1 MKKNYKLLATLVLSG
16 LAGAAFGVLPAE
28 AAVTVRSADGTEKSL
43 TETEFTSLYGNTHT
57 HSTSGNTVSISGEG
71 TVTLKGET
79 VSPGGLSYA
88 ATANTLAGAYT
99 LESKDA
105 SNNKLSVTDG
115 ASVSFSNALDN
126 WIAGGIS
133 MKGAASGNQV
143 TLSGVSLNL
152 PDDTSSLEI
161 AGGVSVSGASASA
174 GASGNT
180 VTLSNSTAQS
190 SYIYGG
196 YMEYHGDTSAKADAV
211 AGVNHNT
218 VTLTN
223 TSVSGTRVYGGY
235 VSNSSSAPALNASS
249 NTVEISNTAEKEY
262 GVFTVTGGYTKYG
275 DANDNTV
282 KITGTKVTDDDE
294 IYLTSVS
301 SDITG
306 GETGSGNADGNTVTL
321 DTITSSGIVYGGRV
335 GNGNNVVATVN
346 MSVLPVSAEE
356 STETDT
362 STEADPISTSASS
375 NSVTITGSQV
385 EGVYGGYM
393 QYYGDTSAE
402 ADAVAGVNH
411 NTVTLTNTSA
421 SGTSVYGGYV
431 LSSGSAPALNA
442 SSNTVEISNTAEK
455 EYGVSTVTGGYT
467 GYGDANDNTV
477 KITGTKVTDDDEIYL
492 TSVSSDITGGETES
506 GNADGNTVTLDTIT
520 SSGIVYGGRAGNCNN
535 VPEAVLMSVLAVSE
549 EESTETDTSTEA
561 DPISTSA
568 SSNSVTITGSQVK
581 GVYGGVGQIG
591 SAKGNIVTITDSS
604 VEMEAV
610 GGETGYMMNC
620 ITQPGQLK
628 DAENNQVIVNGSSTI
643 GTVVGG
649 EAAAANT
656 FDEEYGKVQTSGKS
670 SGNTVTINDGTV
682 KNSVLGGRSAM
693 SDAIGNTVNIAGG
706 IIGTES
712 SGTGEADD
720 NAIAI
725 AGGFAEKGQANNNT
739 VNITGGTLG
748 AMMSL
753 YGGYSEKGSSSN
765 TLNLH
770 TKGNTVK
777 NLNYFQNL
785 NFYVPEGTAAG
796 ETMVTVTGNADVS
809 KAVIQAGIE
818 KTTKLAPGQAI
829 NLIYDAGGIKTDGTS
844 YSMMSGKDIVSDAGF
859 VDRKAAV
866 KKQDDNTIVVY
877 VPKDEKG
884 TIHPDTKIIPEDREN
899 GINTIKNAGDLVS
912 NAAEGAWKEDHDVD
926 AKFVPYA
933 IVGGYDLHYNTGSYI
948 DSNGMA
954 ANVGLIRRIRRDG
967 AIDTVMPFL
976 EYGRSNYAS
985 FLDDGARGDGRQ
997 HYTGGGV
1004 LLRRDLDD
1012 GKYYEGAIR
1021 AGRLKGDFHGII
1033 DSTALRYDSSAPY
1046 VAAQAGAGKIYAKD
1060 RDTYDLYGKFF
1071 WTHLGS
1077 DTATIRNS
1085 RGEAKYEFDD
1095 INSYRTRLGMRWTRN
1110 FDKVRSLYA
1119 GIGWDYE
1126 FDSKARAFYDAYRTD
1141 TPTVKGSSEFLELG
1155 WKSKVTSDHP
1165 WGVDLKATGWTGK
1178 QEGGTLFATVS
1189 RSF

>member
-1 MKKNYKLLATLVLSG
+1 MSNSSLSIDG
-16 LAGAAFGVLPAE
+16 TQR
-28 AAVTVRSADGTEKSL
+28 AVYGGYTADGNAEGNEVSIDNKSYVSDAYGGHTGNGDASGNAVSVKNTSIPDASGGVAAGKGSASSNTVTLENSMINSVAGGSANEGDATGNTVTLINSDATMVYGGSANTGNASGNIVTMTGGTGNGILFVVGGIVNGSGDALDNQVTITNLTKDTQFMSGMPVIAGGVTMDGKTARNTLSL
-43 TETEFTSLYGNTHT
+43 TQNNGTVINMADDQASMYGGYSMMG
-57 HSTSGNTVSISGEG
+57 STSGNTVEISSSEIRAITGNTDDSTAG
-71 TVTLKGET
+71 LVF
-79 VSPGGLSYA
+79 GGLSGNGRA
-88 ATANTLAGAYT
+88 ADDNR
-99 LESKDA
+99 
-105 SNNKLSVTDG
+105 VT
-115 ASVSFSNALDN
+115 FS
-126 WIAGGIS
+126 G
-133 MKGAASGNQV
+133 
-143 TLSGVSLNL
+143 
-152 PDDTSSLEI
+152 
-161 AGGVSVSGASASA
+161 
-174 GASGNT
+174 
-180 VTLSNSTAQS
+180 
-190 SYIYGG
+190 
-196 YMEYHGDTSAKADAV
+196 
-211 AGVNHNT
+211 
-218 VTLTN
+218 
-223 TSVSGTRVYGGY
+223 
-235 VSNSSSAPALNASS
+235 
-249 NTVEISNTAEKEY
+249 
-262 GVFTVTGGYTKYG
+262 
-275 DANDNTV
+275 
-282 KITGTKVTDDDE
+282 GTK
-294 IYLTSVS
+294 
-301 SDITG
+301 
-306 GETGSGNADGNTVTL
+306 
-321 DTITSSGIVYGGRV
+321 
-335 GNGNNVVATVN
+335 
-346 MSVLPVSAEE
+346 
-356 STETDT
+356 
-362 STEADPISTSASS
+362 
-375 NSVTITGSQV
+375 
-385 EGVYGGYM
+385 
-393 QYYGDTSAE
+393 
-402 ADAVAGVNH
+402 
-411 NTVTLTNTSA
+411 
-421 SGTSVYGGYV
+421 
-431 LSSGSAPALNA
+431 
-442 SSNTVEISNTAEK
+442 
-455 EYGVSTVTGGYT
+455 
-467 GYGDANDNTV
+467 
-477 KITGTKVTDDDEIYL
+477 
-492 TSVSSDITGGETES
+492 
-506 GNADGNTVTLDTIT
+506 
-520 SSGIVYGGRAGNCNN
+520 
-535 VPEAVLMSVLAVSE
+535 
-549 EESTETDTSTEA
+549 
-561 DPISTSA
+561 
-568 SSNSVTITGSQVK
+568 VK

-610 GGETGYMMNC
+610 GGETGDMVGC
-620 ITQPGQLK
+620 IRQPGQPK

-656 FDEEYGKVQTSGKS
+656 FDEKNGEVQTSGKS

-682 KNSVLGGRSAM
+682 KNSVLGGHSAM

-720 NAIAI
+720 NAIA
-725 AGGFAEKGQANNNT
+725 GGFAEEGQANNNT

-753 YGGYSEKGSSSN
+753 YGGYSEKGSSGN

-777 NLNYFQNL
+777 NLGYFQNL

-844 YSMMSGKDIVSDAGF
+844 YSMMSGKDIVGDAGF

-884 TIHPDTKIIPEDREN
+884 TIHPDTKIIPQDREN

>member
-28 AAVTVRSADGTEKSL
+28 AAVTVGSADGTEKSL
-43 TETEFTSLYGNTHT
+43 TNTEFTSLYGNKYMD
-57 HSTSGNTVSISGEG
+57 STSGNTVSISGEG

-79 VSPGGLSYA
+79 VSPGGLSY
-88 ATANTLAGAYT
+88 TASTLAGAYA
-99 LESKDA
+99 LESGDA

-115 ASVSFSNALDN
+115 ASVSFSNATGN

-152 PDDTSSLEI
+152 PDATTSSLEI
-161 AGGVSVSGASASA
+161 AGGVSGASASA
-174 GASGNT
+174 SASGNT

-190 SYIYGG
+190 SDIYGG
-196 YMEYHGDTSAKADAV
+196 YMEYYGDTSAEADAV

-223 TSVSGTRVYGGY
+223 TSASGTSVYGGY
-235 VSNSSSAPALNASS
+235 VSSSSSAPALNASS

-262 GVFTVTGGYTKYG
+262 GVFTVTGGCTEYG

-301 SDITG
+301 GDITG
-306 GETGSGNADGNTVTL
+306 GETESGNADGNTVTL
-321 DTITSSGIVYGGRV
+321 DTITSSGIVYGGYGGYMKYYGDTSAEADAGVNHNTVTLTNSTVQSSYIYGGYGGYMEYYGDTSAEADAVAGVNHNTVTLTNTSASGTRV
-335 GNGNNVVATVN
+335 YGGYVAQHPIPNFLNHSSNTVEISN
-346 MSVLPVSAEE
+346 TAEKKYGVSTEE

-385 EGVYGGYM
+385 EGVYGG
-393 QYYGDTSAE
+393 
-402 ADAVAGVNH
+402 
-411 NTVTLTNTSA
+411 
-421 SGTSVYGGYV
+421 
-431 LSSGSAPALNA
+431 
-442 SSNTVEISNTAEK
+442 
-455 EYGVSTVTGGYT
+455 
-467 GYGDANDNTV
+467 
-477 KITGTKVTDDDEIYL
+477 
-492 TSVSSDITGGETES
+492 
-506 GNADGNTVTLDTIT
+506 
-520 SSGIVYGGRAGNCNN
+520 
-535 VPEAVLMSVLAVSE
+535 
-549 EESTETDTSTEA
+549 
-561 DPISTSA
+561 
-568 SSNSVTITGSQVK
+568 
-581 GVYGGVGQIG
+581 VGQIG

-610 GGETGYMMNC
+610 GGETGDMVGW

-656 FDEEYGKVQTSGKS
+656 FDEKDDEVQTSGKS

-682 KNSVLGGRSAM
+682 KNSVLGGHSAM

-720 NAIAI
+720 NAIAGGFAEEGQANNNTVNITI

-753 YGGYSEKGSSSN
+753 YGGYSEKGSSGN

-777 NLNYFQNL
+777 NLGYFQNL

-866 KKQDDNTIVVY
+866 KKQDDSTIVVY

-1004 LLRRDLDD
+1004 LLRRDIDD

>member
-43 TETEFTSLYGNTHT
+43 TETEFTSLYGNKYMD
-57 HSTSGNTVSISGEG
+57 STSGNTVSISGEG

-79 VSPGGLSYA
+79 VSLGGLSY
-88 ATANTLAGAYT
+88 TASTLAGAYA
-99 LESKDA
+99 LESGDA

-115 ASVSFSNALDN
+115 ASVSFSNATDN

-152 PDDTSSLEI
+152 PDAITSSLKI
-161 AGGVSVSGASASA
+161 AGGVSASAS
-174 GASGNT
+174 ASGNT

-190 SYIYGG
+190 LDIYGG
-196 YMEYHGDTSAKADAV
+196 YGYMEYYGDTSAEADAV

-223 TSVSGTRVYGGY
+223 TSASGTRVYGGY
-235 VSNSSSAPALNASS
+235 VAQHPIPTLLNDSS
-249 NTVEISNTAEKEY
+249 NTVEISNTAEKKY
-262 GVFTVTGGYTKYG
+262 GVST
-275 DANDNTV
+275 
-282 KITGTKVTDDDE
+282 
-294 IYLTSVS
+294 
-301 SDITG
+301 
-306 GETGSGNADGNTVTL
+306 
-321 DTITSSGIVYGGRV
+321 
-335 GNGNNVVATVN
+335 
-346 MSVLPVSAEE
+346 EE

-385 EGVYGGYM
+385 EGVYGG
-393 QYYGDTSAE
+393 
-402 ADAVAGVNH
+402 
-411 NTVTLTNTSA
+411 
-421 SGTSVYGGYV
+421 
-431 LSSGSAPALNA
+431 
-442 SSNTVEISNTAEK
+442 
-455 EYGVSTVTGGYT
+455 
-467 GYGDANDNTV
+467 
-477 KITGTKVTDDDEIYL
+477 
-492 TSVSSDITGGETES
+492 
-506 GNADGNTVTLDTIT
+506 
-520 SSGIVYGGRAGNCNN
+520 
-535 VPEAVLMSVLAVSE
+535 
-549 EESTETDTSTEA
+549 
-561 DPISTSA
+561 
-568 SSNSVTITGSQVK
+568 
-581 GVYGGVGQIG
+581 VGQIG

-604 VEMEAV
+604 VEMKAV
-610 GGETGYMMNC
+610 GGETGYMVGW

-656 FDEEYGKVQTSGKS
+656 FDNEVQTSGKS

-682 KNSVLGGRSAM
+682 KNSVLGGHSAM

-720 NAIAI
+720 NAIA
-725 AGGFAEKGQANNNT
+725 GGFAEEGQANNNT

-777 NLNYFQNL
+777 NLGYFQNL

-933 IVGGYDLHYNTGSYI
+933 IVVGYDLHYNTGSYI

>member
-28 AAVTVRSADGTEKSL
+28 AAVTVRSADGTETSL
-43 TETEFTSLYGNTHT
+43 TKTEFTSLYGNTYT
-57 HSTSGNTVSISGEG
+57 DSTSGNTVSISGEG

-79 VSPGGLSYA
+79 VSLGGSSY
-88 ATANTLAGAYT
+88 TASTLAGAYT
-99 LESKDA
+99 LESGDA

-115 ASVSFSNALDN
+115 ASVSFSNATVN

-133 MKGAASGNQV
+133 MKGAASANQV

-152 PDDTSSLEI
+152 PDATTSSLEI
-161 AGGVSVSGASASA
+161 AGGVSGASASA
-174 GASGNT
+174 SASGNT

-196 YMEYHGDTSAKADAV
+196 YGGYGYMEYYGDTSAEAEAD

-223 TSVSGTRVYGGY
+223 S
-235 VSNSSSAPALNASS
+235 
-249 NTVEISNTAEKEY
+249 TAQ
-262 GVFTVTGGYTKYG
+262 
-275 DANDNTV
+275 
-282 KITGTKVTDDDE
+282 
-294 IYLTSVS
+294 S
-301 SDITG
+301 SDI
-306 GETGSGNADGNTVTL
+306 
-321 DTITSSGIVYGGRV
+321 
-335 GNGNNVVATVN
+335 
-346 MSVLPVSAEE
+346 
-356 STETDT
+356 
-362 STEADPISTSASS
+362 
-375 NSVTITGSQV
+375 
-385 EGVYGGYM
+385 YGGYM
-393 QYYGDTSAE
+393 EYYGDTSAE

-467 GYGDANDNTV
+467 EYGDANDNTV

-506 GNADGNTVTLDTIT
+506 GNADGNTVTLDTIA
-520 SSGIVYGGRAGNCNN
+520 SSGIVYGGRAGNGNN
-535 VPEAVLMSVLAVSE
+535 VAEAVLMSVLAVST
-549 EESTETDTSTEA
+549 EESTGTDTSTEA

-610 GGETGYMMNC
+610 GGETGDMVGW

-656 FDEEYGKVQTSGKS
+656 FDEKNGEVQTSGKS

-682 KNSVLGGRSAM
+682 KNSVLGGHSAM

-720 NAIAI
+720 NAI

-753 YGGYSEKGSSSN
+753 YGGYSEKGSSGN

-777 NLNYFQNL
+777 NLGYFQNL

>member
-28 AAVTVRSADGTEKSL
+28 AAVTVGPVDGTEKPL
-43 TETEFTSLYGNTHT
+43 TNTEFTSLYGNTYT
-57 HSTSGNTVSISGEG
+57 GSTSGNTVSISGEG
-71 TVTLKGET
+71 TVTL
-79 VSPGGLSYA
+79 
-88 ATANTLAGAYT
+88 NTLAGAYT
-99 LESKDA
+99 LESGDA

-115 ASVSFSNALDN
+115 ASVSFSNATDN
-126 WIAGGIS
+126 WIAGGRS

-152 PDDTSSLEI
+152 PDATPSSLKI
-161 AGGVSVSGASASA
+161 AGG
-174 GASGNT
+174 
-180 VTLSNSTAQS
+180 
-190 SYIYGG
+190 
-196 YMEYHGDTSAKADAV
+196 
-211 AGVNHNT
+211 
-218 VTLTN
+218 
-223 TSVSGTRVYGGY
+223 
-235 VSNSSSAPALNASS
+235 
-249 NTVEISNTAEKEY
+249 
-262 GVFTVTGGYTKYG
+262 
-275 DANDNTV
+275 
-282 KITGTKVTDDDE
+282 
-294 IYLTSVS
+294 
-301 SDITG
+301 
-306 GETGSGNADGNTVTL
+306 ETESGNADGNTVTL

-393 QYYGDTSAE
+393 QYYGDTSAEADAVAGVNHNTVTLTNSTAQSSYIYGIYGGYMQYYRDTSAE

-506 GNADGNTVTLDTIT
+506 GNADGNTVTLDTIA
-520 SSGIVYGGRAGNCNN
+520 SSGIVYGGRAGNGNN
-535 VPEAVLMSVLAVSE
+535 VAEAVLMSVLAVST
-549 EESTETDTSTEA
+549 EESTGTDTSTEA

-610 GGETGYMMNC
+610 GGETGYMVGW

-656 FDEEYGKVQTSGKS
+656 FDEKNGEVQTSGKS

-682 KNSVLGGRSAM
+682 KNSVLGGHSAM

-720 NAIAI
+720 NAIA
-725 AGGFAEKGQANNNT
+725 GGFAEEGQANNNT

-753 YGGYSEKGSSSN
+753 YGGYSEKGSSGN

-777 NLNYFQNL
+777 NLGYFQNL

>member
-28 AAVTVRSADGTEKSL
+28 AAVTVGPVDGTEKPL
-43 TETEFTSLYGNTHT
+43 TNTEFTSLYGNTYT
-57 HSTSGNTVSISGEG
+57 GSTSGNTVSISGEG
-71 TVTLKGET
+71 TVTL
-79 VSPGGLSYA
+79 
-88 ATANTLAGAYT
+88 NTLAGAYT
-99 LESKDA
+99 LESGDA

-115 ASVSFSNALDN
+115 ASVSFSNATDN
-126 WIAGGIS
+126 WIAGGRS

-152 PDDTSSLEI
+152 PDATPSSLKI
-161 AGGVSVSGASASA
+161 AGG
-174 GASGNT
+174 
-180 VTLSNSTAQS
+180 
-190 SYIYGG
+190 
-196 YMEYHGDTSAKADAV
+196 
-211 AGVNHNT
+211 
-218 VTLTN
+218 
-223 TSVSGTRVYGGY
+223 
-235 VSNSSSAPALNASS
+235 
-249 NTVEISNTAEKEY
+249 
-262 GVFTVTGGYTKYG
+262 
-275 DANDNTV
+275 
-282 KITGTKVTDDDE
+282 
-294 IYLTSVS
+294 
-301 SDITG
+301 
-306 GETGSGNADGNTVTL
+306 ETESGNADGNTVTL

-431 LSSGSAPALNA
+431 LSSSSAPALNA

-467 GYGDANDNTV
+467 EYGDANDNTV

-520 SSGIVYGGRAGNCNN
+520 SSGIVYGGRVGNGNN
-535 VPEAVLMSVLAVSE
+535 VVATVNMSVLPVSA

-610 GGETGYMMNC
+610 GGETGDMVGW

-656 FDEEYGKVQTSGKS
+656 FDEKYDEVQTSGKS

-682 KNSVLGGRSAM
+682 KNSVLGGHSAM

-720 NAIAI
+720 NAIA
-725 AGGFAEKGQANNNT
+725 GGFAEEGQANNNT

-777 NLNYFQNL
+777 NLGYFQNL

>member
-28 AAVTVRSADGTEKSL
+28 AAVTVGSADGTEKSL
-43 TETEFTSLYGNTHT
+43 TNTEFTSLYGNKYTD
-57 HSTSGNTVSISGEG
+57 STSGNTVSISGEG

-79 VSPGGLSYA
+79 VSSGGSSY
-88 ATANTLAGAYT
+88 TASTLAGAYT
-99 LESKDA
+99 LESGDA

-115 ASVSFSNALDN
+115 ASVSFSNATGN

-152 PDDTSSLEI
+152 PDATTSSLEI
-161 AGGVSVSGASASA
+161 AGGVSGASASA
-174 GASGNT
+174 SASGNT

-196 YMEYHGDTSAKADAV
+196 YGGYMEYYGDTSAEADAGVNHNTVTLTNSTAQSSYIYGGYGGYMEYYGDTSAEADAV

-223 TSVSGTRVYGGY
+223 TSASGTRVYGGVYGGY
-235 VSNSSSAPALNASS
+235 VAPTIATFLNDSS
-249 NTVEISNTAEKEY
+249 NTVEISNTAEKKY
-262 GVFTVTGGYTKYG
+262 GVST
-275 DANDNTV
+275 
-282 KITGTKVTDDDE
+282 
-294 IYLTSVS
+294 
-301 SDITG
+301 
-306 GETGSGNADGNTVTL
+306 
-321 DTITSSGIVYGGRV
+321 
-335 GNGNNVVATVN
+335 
-346 MSVLPVSAEE
+346 EE

-385 EGVYGGYM
+385 E
-393 QYYGDTSAE
+393 
-402 ADAVAGVNH
+402 
-411 NTVTLTNTSA
+411 
-421 SGTSVYGGYV
+421 
-431 LSSGSAPALNA
+431 
-442 SSNTVEISNTAEK
+442 
-455 EYGVSTVTGGYT
+455 
-467 GYGDANDNTV
+467 
-477 KITGTKVTDDDEIYL
+477 
-492 TSVSSDITGGETES
+492 
-506 GNADGNTVTLDTIT
+506 
-520 SSGIVYGGRAGNCNN
+520 
-535 VPEAVLMSVLAVSE
+535 
-549 EESTETDTSTEA
+549 
-561 DPISTSA
+561 
-568 SSNSVTITGSQVK
+568 

-610 GGETGYMMNC
+610 GGETGYMMNW

-656 FDEEYGKVQTSGKS
+656 FDEKYDEVQTSGKS

-682 KNSVLGGRSAM
+682 KNSVLGGHSAM

-720 NAIAI
+720 NAIA
-725 AGGFAEKGQANNNT
+725 GGFAEEGQANNNT

-777 NLNYFQNL
+777 NLGYFQNL

-933 IVGGYDLHYNTGSYI
+933 IVVGYDLHYNTGSYI

>member
-28 AAVTVRSADGTEKSL
+28 AAVTVRSADGTEESL
-43 TETEFTSLYGNTHT
+43 TNTEITSLYGNTYT

-71 TVTLKGET
+71 TVTL
-79 VSPGGLSYA
+79 
-88 ATANTLAGAYT
+88 NTLAGAYT
-99 LESKDA
+99 LESGDA

-115 ASVSFSNALDN
+115 ASVSFSNAARN

-152 PDDTSSLEI
+152 PDATTSSLEI
-161 AGGVSVSGASASA
+161 AGGVSGASASA

-196 YMEYHGDTSAKADAV
+196 YMVEYH
-211 AGVNHNT
+211 
-218 VTLTN
+218 
-223 TSVSGTRVYGGY
+223 
-235 VSNSSSAPALNASS
+235 
-249 NTVEISNTAEKEY
+249 
-262 GVFTVTGGYTKYG
+262 
-275 DANDNTV
+275 
-282 KITGTKVTDDDE
+282 
-294 IYLTSVS
+294 
-301 SDITG
+301 
-306 GETGSGNADGNTVTL
+306 
-321 DTITSSGIVYGGRV
+321 
-335 GNGNNVVATVN
+335 
-346 MSVLPVSAEE
+346 
-356 STETDT
+356 
-362 STEADPISTSASS
+362 
-375 NSVTITGSQV
+375 
-385 EGVYGGYM
+385 
-393 QYYGDTSAE
+393 GDTSAE

-421 SGTSVYGGYV
+421 SGTRVYGGYV
-431 LSSGSAPALNA
+431 SRSSSAPALNA

-467 GYGDANDNTV
+467 EYGDANDNTV
-477 KITGTKVTDDDEIYL
+477 KITGTKVTDDDETYL

-520 SSGIVYGGRAGNCNN
+520 SSGIVYGGRAGNGNN
-535 VPEAVLMSVLAVSE
+535 VAEAVLMSVLAVPAE
-549 EESTETDTSTEA
+549 GSTETDTSTEA

-568 SSNSVTITGSQVK
+568 SSNSVTITGSQVKGVYGGYSMMGSTSGNTVEISSSEIRAITGNTDDSTVGLVFGGLSGNGRAADDNRVTFSGGTKVK

-610 GGETGYMMNC
+610 GGETGDMVGWIMQFG
-620 ITQPGQLK
+620 QPK

-656 FDEEYGKVQTSGKS
+656 FDEKYDKVQTSGKS

-682 KNSVLGGRSAM
+682 KNSVLGGHSAM

-712 SGTGEADD
+712 SGTGKADD
-720 NAIAI
+720 NAIA
-725 AGGFAEKGQANNNT
+725 GGFAKEGQANNNT

-777 NLNYFQNL
+777 NLGYFQNL

>member
-28 AAVTVRSADGTEKSL
+28 AAVTVGPVDGTEKPL
-43 TETEFTSLYGNTHT
+43 TNTEFTSLYGNTYT
-57 HSTSGNTVSISGEG
+57 GSTSGNTVSISGEG
-71 TVTLKGET
+71 TVTL
-79 VSPGGLSYA
+79 
-88 ATANTLAGAYT
+88 NTLAGAYT
-99 LESKDA
+99 LESGDA

-115 ASVSFSNALDN
+115 ASVSFSNATDN
-126 WIAGGIS
+126 WIAGGRS

-152 PDDTSSLEI
+152 PDATPSSLKI
-161 AGGVSVSGASASA
+161 AGG
-174 GASGNT
+174 
-180 VTLSNSTAQS
+180 
-190 SYIYGG
+190 
-196 YMEYHGDTSAKADAV
+196 
-211 AGVNHNT
+211 
-218 VTLTN
+218 
-223 TSVSGTRVYGGY
+223 
-235 VSNSSSAPALNASS
+235 
-249 NTVEISNTAEKEY
+249 
-262 GVFTVTGGYTKYG
+262 
-275 DANDNTV
+275 
-282 KITGTKVTDDDE
+282 
-294 IYLTSVS
+294 
-301 SDITG
+301 
-306 GETGSGNADGNTVTL
+306 ETESGNADGNTVTL
-321 DTITSSGIVYGGRV
+321 DTIASSGIVYGGRA
-335 GNGNNVVATVN
+335 GNGNNVAEAVL
-346 MSVLPVSAEE
+346 MSVLAVSTEE
-356 STETDT
+356 STGTDT

-385 EGVYGGYM
+385 EGVYGGYMQYYGDTSAEADAVAGVNHNTVTLTNSTAQSSYIYGGYM

-506 GNADGNTVTLDTIT
+506 GNADGNTVTLDTIA
-520 SSGIVYGGRAGNCNN
+520 SSGIVYGGRAGNGNN
-535 VPEAVLMSVLAVSE
+535 VAEAVLMSVLAVST
-549 EESTETDTSTEA
+549 EESTGTDTSTEA

-610 GGETGYMMNC
+610 GGETGYMVGW

-656 FDEEYGKVQTSGKS
+656 FDEKNGEVQTSGKS

-682 KNSVLGGRSAM
+682 KNSVLGGHSAM

-720 NAIAI
+720 NAIA
-725 AGGFAEKGQANNNT
+725 GGFAEEGQANNNT

-753 YGGYSEKGSSSN
+753 YGGYSEKGSSGN

-777 NLNYFQNL
+777 NLGYFQNL

-948 DSNGMA
+948 DSNGMS

>member
-28 AAVTVRSADGTEKSL
+28 AAVTVRSADGTENSL
-43 TETEFTSLYGNTHT
+43 TETEFTSLYGNTYT

-79 VSPGGLSYA
+79 VSPGGSSY
-88 ATANTLAGAYT
+88 TDSTLAGAYT
-99 LESKDA
+99 LESGDA

-115 ASVSFSNALDN
+115 ASVSFSNATGN

-152 PDDTSSLEI
+152 PDATPSSLEI
-161 AGGVSVSGASASA
+161 AGGVSEASASA
-174 GASGNT
+174 SASGNT

-190 SYIYGG
+190 LYIYGIYGG
-196 YMEYHGDTSAKADAV
+196 YME
-211 AGVNHNT
+211 
-218 VTLTN
+218 
-223 TSVSGTRVYGGY
+223 
-235 VSNSSSAPALNASS
+235 
-249 NTVEISNTAEKEY
+249 
-262 GVFTVTGGYTKYG
+262 
-275 DANDNTV
+275 
-282 KITGTKVTDDDE
+282 
-294 IYLTSVS
+294 
-301 SDITG
+301 
-306 GETGSGNADGNTVTL
+306 
-321 DTITSSGIVYGGRV
+321 
-335 GNGNNVVATVN
+335 
-346 MSVLPVSAEE
+346 
-356 STETDT
+356 
-362 STEADPISTSASS
+362 
-375 NSVTITGSQV
+375 
-385 EGVYGGYM
+385 
-393 QYYGDTSAE
+393 YYGDTSAE

-421 SGTSVYGGYV
+421 SGTRVYGGYV
-431 LSSGSAPALNA
+431 APTTATALNA

-455 EYGVSTVTGGYT
+455 EYGVFTVTGGYT

-477 KITGTKVTDDDEIYL
+477 KITGTKVTDDDETYL

-520 SSGIVYGGRAGNCNN
+520 SSGIVYGGRAGKNGNN
-535 VPEAVLMSVLAVSE
+535 VPQAVLMSVLAV
-549 EESTETDTSTEA
+549 ESA

-568 SSNSVTITGSQVK
+568 SSNSVTITGSQVE

-610 GGETGYMMNC
+610 GGETGYMMNW

-649 EAAAANT
+649 EANTFDEAAAANT
-656 FDEEYGKVQTSGKS
+656 FDNEDKEYNEVQTSGKS

-682 KNSVLGGRSAM
+682 KNSVLGGHSAM

-720 NAIAI
+720 NAI

-753 YGGYSEKGSSSN
+753 YGGYSEKGSSGN

-777 NLNYFQNL
+777 NLGYFQNL

-866 KKQDDNTIVVY
+866 KKQDDSTIVVY

-1110 FDKVRSLYA
+1110 FDKVRSLYV

>member
-28 AAVTVRSADGTEKSL
+28 AAVTVGPVDGTEKPL
-43 TETEFTSLYGNTHT
+43 TNTEFTSLYGNTYT
-57 HSTSGNTVSISGEG
+57 GSTSGNTVSISGEG
-71 TVTLKGET
+71 TVTL
-79 VSPGGLSYA
+79 
-88 ATANTLAGAYT
+88 NTLAGAYT
-99 LESKDA
+99 LESGDA

-115 ASVSFSNALDN
+115 ASVSFSNATDN
-126 WIAGGIS
+126 WIAGGRS

-152 PDDTSSLEI
+152 PDATPSSLKI
-161 AGGVSVSGASASA
+161 AGG
-174 GASGNT
+174 
-180 VTLSNSTAQS
+180 
-190 SYIYGG
+190 
-196 YMEYHGDTSAKADAV
+196 
-211 AGVNHNT
+211 
-218 VTLTN
+218 
-223 TSVSGTRVYGGY
+223 
-235 VSNSSSAPALNASS
+235 
-249 NTVEISNTAEKEY
+249 
-262 GVFTVTGGYTKYG
+262 
-275 DANDNTV
+275 
-282 KITGTKVTDDDE
+282 
-294 IYLTSVS
+294 
-301 SDITG
+301 
-306 GETGSGNADGNTVTL
+306 ETESGNADGNTVTL

-431 LSSGSAPALNA
+431 LSAGSAPALNA

-506 GNADGNTVTLDTIT
+506 GNADGNTVTLDTIA
-520 SSGIVYGGRAGNCNN
+520 SSGIVYGGRAGNGNN
-535 VPEAVLMSVLAVSE
+535 VAEAVLMSVLAVST
-549 EESTETDTSTEA
+549 EESTGTDTSTEA

-610 GGETGYMMNC
+610 GGETGYMVGW

-656 FDEEYGKVQTSGKS
+656 FDEKNGEVQTSGKS

-682 KNSVLGGRSAM
+682 KNSVLGGHSAM

-720 NAIAI
+720 NAIA
-725 AGGFAEKGQANNNT
+725 GGFAEEGQANNNT

-753 YGGYSEKGSSSN
+753 YGGYSEKGSSGN

-777 NLNYFQNL
+777 NLGYFQNL

>member
-28 AAVTVRSADGTEKSL
+28 AAVTVGPVDGTEKPL
-43 TETEFTSLYGNTHT
+43 TNTEFTSLYGNTYT
-57 HSTSGNTVSISGEG
+57 GSTSGNTVSISGEG
-71 TVTLKGET
+71 TVTL
-79 VSPGGLSYA
+79 
-88 ATANTLAGAYT
+88 NTLAGAYT
-99 LESKDA
+99 LESGDA

-115 ASVSFSNALDN
+115 ASVSFSNATDN
-126 WIAGGIS
+126 WIAGGRS

-152 PDDTSSLEI
+152 PDATPSSLKI
-161 AGGVSVSGASASA
+161 AGG
-174 GASGNT
+174 
-180 VTLSNSTAQS
+180 
-190 SYIYGG
+190 
-196 YMEYHGDTSAKADAV
+196 
-211 AGVNHNT
+211 
-218 VTLTN
+218 
-223 TSVSGTRVYGGY
+223 
-235 VSNSSSAPALNASS
+235 
-249 NTVEISNTAEKEY
+249 
-262 GVFTVTGGYTKYG
+262 
-275 DANDNTV
+275 
-282 KITGTKVTDDDE
+282 
-294 IYLTSVS
+294 
-301 SDITG
+301 
-306 GETGSGNADGNTVTL
+306 ETESGNADGNTVTL

-385 EGVYGGYM
+385 EGVYGGYMQYYRDTSAEADAVAGVNHNTVTLTNSTAQSSYIYGGYM

-506 GNADGNTVTLDTIT
+506 GNADGNTVTLDTIA
-520 SSGIVYGGRAGNCNN
+520 SSGIVYGGRAGNGNN
-535 VPEAVLMSVLAVSE
+535 VAEAVLMSVLAVST
-549 EESTETDTSTEA
+549 EESTGTDTSTEA

-610 GGETGYMMNC
+610 GGETGYMVGW

-656 FDEEYGKVQTSGKS
+656 FDEKNGEVQTSGKS

-682 KNSVLGGRSAM
+682 KNSVLGGHSAM

-720 NAIAI
+720 NAIA
-725 AGGFAEKGQANNNT
+725 GGFAEEGQANNNT

-753 YGGYSEKGSSSN
+753 YGGYSEKGSSGN

-777 NLNYFQNL
+777 NLGYFQNL

>member
-28 AAVTVRSADGTEKSL
+28 AAVTVGPVDGTEKPL
-43 TETEFTSLYGNTHT
+43 TNTEFTSLYGNTYT
-57 HSTSGNTVSISGEG
+57 GSTSGNTVSISGEG
-71 TVTLKGET
+71 TVTL
-79 VSPGGLSYA
+79 
-88 ATANTLAGAYT
+88 NTLAGAYT
-99 LESKDA
+99 LESGDA

-115 ASVSFSNALDN
+115 ASVSFSNATDN
-126 WIAGGIS
+126 WIAGGRS

-152 PDDTSSLEI
+152 PDATPSSLKI
-161 AGGVSVSGASASA
+161 AGG
-174 GASGNT
+174 
-180 VTLSNSTAQS
+180 
-190 SYIYGG
+190 
-196 YMEYHGDTSAKADAV
+196 
-211 AGVNHNT
+211 
-218 VTLTN
+218 
-223 TSVSGTRVYGGY
+223 
-235 VSNSSSAPALNASS
+235 
-249 NTVEISNTAEKEY
+249 
-262 GVFTVTGGYTKYG
+262 
-275 DANDNTV
+275 
-282 KITGTKVTDDDE
+282 
-294 IYLTSVS
+294 
-301 SDITG
+301 
-306 GETGSGNADGNTVTL
+306 ETESGNADGNTVTL

-385 EGVYGGYM
+385 EGVYGG
-393 QYYGDTSAE
+393 
-402 ADAVAGVNH
+402 
-411 NTVTLTNTSA
+411 
-421 SGTSVYGGYV
+421 
-431 LSSGSAPALNA
+431 
-442 SSNTVEISNTAEK
+442 
-455 EYGVSTVTGGYT
+455 
-467 GYGDANDNTV
+467 
-477 KITGTKVTDDDEIYL
+477 
-492 TSVSSDITGGETES
+492 
-506 GNADGNTVTLDTIT
+506 
-520 SSGIVYGGRAGNCNN
+520 
-535 VPEAVLMSVLAVSE
+535 
-549 EESTETDTSTEA
+549 
-561 DPISTSA
+561 
-568 SSNSVTITGSQVK
+568 
-581 GVYGGVGQIG
+581 VGQIG

-610 GGETGYMMNC
+610 GGETGYMMDW

-656 FDEEYGKVQTSGKS
+656 FDEKYDEVQTSGKS

-682 KNSVLGGRSAM
+682 KNSVLGGHSAM

-720 NAIAI
+720 NAIA
-725 AGGFAEKGQANNNT
+725 GGFAEEGQANNNT

-753 YGGYSEKGSSSN
+753 YGGYSEKGSSGN

-777 NLNYFQNL
+777 NLGYFQNL

-866 KKQDDNTIVVY
+866 KKQDDSTIVVY

>member
-28 AAVTVRSADGTEKSL
+28 AAVTVGPVDGTEKPL
-43 TETEFTSLYGNTHT
+43 TNTEFTSLYGNTYT
-57 HSTSGNTVSISGEG
+57 GSTSGNTVSISGEG
-71 TVTLKGET
+71 TVTL
-79 VSPGGLSYA
+79 
-88 ATANTLAGAYT
+88 NTLAGAYT
-99 LESKDA
+99 LESGDA

-115 ASVSFSNALDN
+115 ASVSFSNATDN
-126 WIAGGIS
+126 WIAGGRS

-152 PDDTSSLEI
+152 PDATPSSLKI
-161 AGGVSVSGASASA
+161 AGG
-174 GASGNT
+174 
-180 VTLSNSTAQS
+180 
-190 SYIYGG
+190 
-196 YMEYHGDTSAKADAV
+196 
-211 AGVNHNT
+211 
-218 VTLTN
+218 
-223 TSVSGTRVYGGY
+223 
-235 VSNSSSAPALNASS
+235 
-249 NTVEISNTAEKEY
+249 
-262 GVFTVTGGYTKYG
+262 
-275 DANDNTV
+275 
-282 KITGTKVTDDDE
+282 
-294 IYLTSVS
+294 
-301 SDITG
+301 
-306 GETGSGNADGNTVTL
+306 ETESGNADGNTVTL

-431 LSSGSAPALNA
+431 LSSSSAPALNA

-467 GYGDANDNTV
+467 EYGDANDNTV

-506 GNADGNTVTLDTIT
+506 GNADGNTVTLDTIA
-520 SSGIVYGGRAGNCNN
+520 SSGIVYGGRAGNGNN
-535 VPEAVLMSVLAVSE
+535 VAEAVLMSVLAVSA

-610 GGETGYMMNC
+610 GGETGDMVGW

-656 FDEEYGKVQTSGKS
+656 FDEKYDEVQTSGKS

-682 KNSVLGGRSAM
+682 KNSVLGGHSAM

-720 NAIAI
+720 NAIA
-725 AGGFAEKGQANNNT
+725 GGFAEEGQANNNT

-777 NLNYFQNL
+777 NLGYFQNL

>member
-28 AAVTVRSADGTEKSL
+28 AAVTVGPVDGTEKPL
-43 TETEFTSLYGNTHT
+43 TNTEFTSLYGNTYT
-57 HSTSGNTVSISGEG
+57 GSTSGNTVSISGEG
-71 TVTLKGET
+71 TVTL
-79 VSPGGLSYA
+79 
-88 ATANTLAGAYT
+88 NTLAGAYT
-99 LESKDA
+99 LESGDA

-115 ASVSFSNALDN
+115 ASVSFSNATDN
-126 WIAGGIS
+126 WIAGGRS

-152 PDDTSSLEI
+152 PDATPSSLKI
-161 AGGVSVSGASASA
+161 AGG
-174 GASGNT
+174 
-180 VTLSNSTAQS
+180 
-190 SYIYGG
+190 
-196 YMEYHGDTSAKADAV
+196 
-211 AGVNHNT
+211 
-218 VTLTN
+218 
-223 TSVSGTRVYGGY
+223 
-235 VSNSSSAPALNASS
+235 
-249 NTVEISNTAEKEY
+249 
-262 GVFTVTGGYTKYG
+262 
-275 DANDNTV
+275 
-282 KITGTKVTDDDE
+282 
-294 IYLTSVS
+294 
-301 SDITG
+301 
-306 GETGSGNADGNTVTL
+306 ETESGNADGNTVTL
-321 DTITSSGIVYGGRV
+321 DTIASSGIVYGGRA
-335 GNGNNVVATVN
+335 GNGNNVAEAVL
-346 MSVLPVSAEE
+346 MSVLAVSTEE
-356 STETDT
+356 STGTDT

-506 GNADGNTVTLDTIT
+506 GNADGNTVTLDTIA
-520 SSGIVYGGRAGNCNN
+520 SSGIVYGGRAGNGNN
-535 VPEAVLMSVLAVSE
+535 VAEAVLMSVLAVST
-549 EESTETDTSTEA
+549 EESTGTDTSTEA

-610 GGETGYMMNC
+610 GGETGYMVGW

-656 FDEEYGKVQTSGKS
+656 FDEKNGEVQTSGKS

-682 KNSVLGGRSAM
+682 KNSVLGGHSAM

-720 NAIAI
+720 NAIA
-725 AGGFAEKGQANNNT
+725 GGFAEEGQANNNT

-753 YGGYSEKGSSSN
+753 YGGYSEKGSSGN

-777 NLNYFQNL
+777 NLGYFQNL

>member
-28 AAVTVRSADGTEKSL
+28 AAVTVGPVDGTEKPL
-43 TETEFTSLYGNTHT
+43 TNTEFTSLYGNTYT
-57 HSTSGNTVSISGEG
+57 GSTSGNTVSISGEG
-71 TVTLKGET
+71 TVTL
-79 VSPGGLSYA
+79 
-88 ATANTLAGAYT
+88 NTLAGAYT
-99 LESKDA
+99 LESGDA

-115 ASVSFSNALDN
+115 ASVSFSNATDN
-126 WIAGGIS
+126 WIAGGRS

-152 PDDTSSLEI
+152 PDATPSSLKI
-161 AGGVSVSGASASA
+161 AGG
-174 GASGNT
+174 
-180 VTLSNSTAQS
+180 
-190 SYIYGG
+190 
-196 YMEYHGDTSAKADAV
+196 
-211 AGVNHNT
+211 
-218 VTLTN
+218 
-223 TSVSGTRVYGGY
+223 
-235 VSNSSSAPALNASS
+235 
-249 NTVEISNTAEKEY
+249 
-262 GVFTVTGGYTKYG
+262 
-275 DANDNTV
+275 
-282 KITGTKVTDDDE
+282 
-294 IYLTSVS
+294 
-301 SDITG
+301 
-306 GETGSGNADGNTVTL
+306 ETESGNADGNTVTL

-385 EGVYGGYM
+385 EGVYGGYMQYYGDTSAEADAVAGVNHNTVTLTNSTAQSSYIYGIYGGYMQYYRDTSAEADAVAGVNHNTVTLTNSTAQSSYIYGGYM

-520 SSGIVYGGRAGNCNN
+520 SSGIVYGGRVGNGNN
-535 VPEAVLMSVLAVSE
+535 VVATVNMSVLPVSA

-610 GGETGYMMNC
+610 GGETGYMVGW

-656 FDEEYGKVQTSGKS
+656 FDEKNGEVQTSGKS

-682 KNSVLGGRSAM
+682 KNSVLGGHSAM

-720 NAIAI
+720 NAIA
-725 AGGFAEKGQANNNT
+725 GGFAEEGQANNNT

-753 YGGYSEKGSSSN
+753 YGGYSEKGSSGN

-777 NLNYFQNL
+777 NLGYFQNL

>member
-28 AAVTVRSADGTEKSL
+28 AAVTVGPVDGTEKPL
-43 TETEFTSLYGNTHT
+43 TNTEFTSLYGNTYT
-57 HSTSGNTVSISGEG
+57 GSTSGNTVSISGEG
-71 TVTLKGET
+71 TVTL
-79 VSPGGLSYA
+79 
-88 ATANTLAGAYT
+88 NTLAGAYT
-99 LESKDA
+99 LESGDA

-115 ASVSFSNALDN
+115 ASVSFSNATDN
-126 WIAGGIS
+126 WIAGGRS

-152 PDDTSSLEI
+152 LDATPSSLKI
-161 AGGVSVSGASASA
+161 AGG
-174 GASGNT
+174 
-180 VTLSNSTAQS
+180 
-190 SYIYGG
+190 
-196 YMEYHGDTSAKADAV
+196 
-211 AGVNHNT
+211 
-218 VTLTN
+218 
-223 TSVSGTRVYGGY
+223 
-235 VSNSSSAPALNASS
+235 
-249 NTVEISNTAEKEY
+249 
-262 GVFTVTGGYTKYG
+262 
-275 DANDNTV
+275 
-282 KITGTKVTDDDE
+282 
-294 IYLTSVS
+294 
-301 SDITG
+301 
-306 GETGSGNADGNTVTL
+306 ETESGNADGNTVTL

-421 SGTSVYGGYV
+421 SGTSVYGGY
-431 LSSGSAPALNA
+431 
-442 SSNTVEISNTAEK
+442 
-455 EYGVSTVTGGYT
+455 T

-506 GNADGNTVTLDTIT
+506 GNADGNTVTLDTIAA
-520 SSGIVYGGRAGNCNN
+520 SGIVYGGRAGNGNN
-535 VPEAVLMSVLAVSE
+535 VAEAVLMSVLAVST
-549 EESTETDTSTEA
+549 EESTGTDTSTEA

-568 SSNSVTITGSQVK
+568 SSNSVTITGSQVE

-604 VEMEAV
+604 VEMKAV
-610 GGETGYMMNC
+610 GGETGYMMNW

-656 FDEEYGKVQTSGKS
+656 FDNEHNEVQTTSGKS

-682 KNSVLGGRSAM
+682 KNSVLGGHSAM

-720 NAIAI
+720 NAIA
-725 AGGFAEKGQANNNT
+725 GGFAEKGQAHNNT

-753 YGGYSEKGSSSN
+753 YGGYSEKGSSGN

-777 NLNYFQNL
+777 NLGYFQNL

-866 KKQDDNTIVVY
+866 KKQDDSTIVVY

>member
-28 AAVTVRSADGTEKSL
+28 AAVTVGPVDGTEKPL
-43 TETEFTSLYGNTHT
+43 TNTEFTSLYGNTYT
-57 HSTSGNTVSISGEG
+57 GSTSGNTVSISGEG
-71 TVTLKGET
+71 TVTL
-79 VSPGGLSYA
+79 
-88 ATANTLAGAYT
+88 NTLAGAYT
-99 LESKDA
+99 LESGDA

-115 ASVSFSNALDN
+115 ASVSFSNATDN
-126 WIAGGIS
+126 WIAGGRS

-152 PDDTSSLEI
+152 PDATPSSLKI
-161 AGGVSVSGASASA
+161 AGG
-174 GASGNT
+174 
-180 VTLSNSTAQS
+180 
-190 SYIYGG
+190 
-196 YMEYHGDTSAKADAV
+196 
-211 AGVNHNT
+211 
-218 VTLTN
+218 
-223 TSVSGTRVYGGY
+223 
-235 VSNSSSAPALNASS
+235 
-249 NTVEISNTAEKEY
+249 
-262 GVFTVTGGYTKYG
+262 
-275 DANDNTV
+275 
-282 KITGTKVTDDDE
+282 
-294 IYLTSVS
+294 
-301 SDITG
+301 
-306 GETGSGNADGNTVTL
+306 ETESGNADGNTVTL

-411 NTVTLTNTSA
+411 NTVTLTNSTAQSSYIYGGYMQYYGDTSAEADAVAGVNHNTVTLTNSTAQSSYIYGGYMQYYGDTSAEADAVAGVNHNTVTLTNSTAQSSYIYGGYMQYYGDTSAEADAVAGVNHNTVTLTNTSA

-431 LSSGSAPALNA
+431 LSSSSAPALNA

-467 GYGDANDNTV
+467 EYGDANDNTV

-520 SSGIVYGGRAGNCNN
+520 SSGIVYGGRVGNGNN
-535 VPEAVLMSVLAVSE
+535 VVATVNMSVLPVSA

-610 GGETGYMMNC
+610 GGETGDMVGW

-656 FDEEYGKVQTSGKS
+656 FDEKYDEVQTSGKS

-682 KNSVLGGRSAM
+682 KNSVLGGHSAM

-720 NAIAI
+720 NAIA
-725 AGGFAEKGQANNNT
+725 GGFAEEGQANNNT

-777 NLNYFQNL
+777 NLGYFQNL

>member
-43 TETEFTSLYGNTHT
+43 TNTEFTSLYGNKYTD
-57 HSTSGNTVSISGEG
+57 STSGNTVSISGEG

-79 VSPGGLSYA
+79 VSPGGSSY
-88 ATANTLAGAYT
+88 TASTLAGAYT
-99 LESKDA
+99 LESGDA

-115 ASVSFSNALDN
+115 ASVSFSNATGN

-152 PDDTSSLEI
+152 PDATTSSLEI
-161 AGGVSVSGASASA
+161 AGGVSGASASA
-174 GASGNT
+174 SASGNT

-190 SYIYGG
+190 SDIYGGYAEADAGVNHNTVTLTNSTAQSSDIYGGYAEADAGVNHNTVTLTNSTAQSSYIYGG
-196 YMEYHGDTSAKADAV
+196 YMEYYGDTSAEADAV

-223 TSVSGTRVYGGY
+223 TSASGTIVYGGY
-235 VSNSSSAPALNASS
+235 VLSSSSAPALNASS

-262 GVFTVTGGYTKYG
+262 GVFTVTGGCTKYG

-282 KITGTKVTDDDE
+282 KITGTKGTDDDE
-294 IYLTSVS
+294 IYRTSVS

-306 GETGSGNADGNTVTL
+306 GETESGNADGNTVTL
-321 DTITSSGIVYGGRV
+321 DTIASSGIVYGGRA
-335 GNGNNVVATVN
+335 GNGNNVAEAVL
-346 MSVLPVSAEE
+346 MSVLAVSPEE

-385 EGVYGGYM
+385 E
-393 QYYGDTSAE
+393 
-402 ADAVAGVNH
+402 
-411 NTVTLTNTSA
+411 
-421 SGTSVYGGYV
+421 
-431 LSSGSAPALNA
+431 
-442 SSNTVEISNTAEK
+442 
-455 EYGVSTVTGGYT
+455 
-467 GYGDANDNTV
+467 
-477 KITGTKVTDDDEIYL
+477 
-492 TSVSSDITGGETES
+492 
-506 GNADGNTVTLDTIT
+506 
-520 SSGIVYGGRAGNCNN
+520 
-535 VPEAVLMSVLAVSE
+535 
-549 EESTETDTSTEA
+549 
-561 DPISTSA
+561 
-568 SSNSVTITGSQVK
+568 

-610 GGETGYMMNC
+610 GGETGYMMNNW

-656 FDEEYGKVQTSGKS
+656 FDFDNEDKEYNEVQTSGKS

-682 KNSVLGGRSAM
+682 KNSVLGGHSAM

-720 NAIAI
+720 NAI

-753 YGGYSEKGSSSN
+753 YGGYSEKGSSGN

-777 NLNYFQNL
+777 NLGYFQNL

-866 KKQDDNTIVVY
+866 KKQDDSTIVVY

>member
-28 AAVTVRSADGTEKSL
+28 AAVTVGPVDGTEKPL
-43 TETEFTSLYGNTHT
+43 TNTEFTSLYGNTYT
-57 HSTSGNTVSISGEG
+57 GSTSGNTVSISGEG
-71 TVTLKGET
+71 TVTL
-79 VSPGGLSYA
+79 
-88 ATANTLAGAYT
+88 NTLAGAYT
-99 LESKDA
+99 LESGDA

-115 ASVSFSNALDN
+115 ASVSFSNATDN
-126 WIAGGIS
+126 WIAGGRS

-152 PDDTSSLEI
+152 PDATPSSLKI
-161 AGGVSVSGASASA
+161 AGG
-174 GASGNT
+174 
-180 VTLSNSTAQS
+180 
-190 SYIYGG
+190 
-196 YMEYHGDTSAKADAV
+196 
-211 AGVNHNT
+211 
-218 VTLTN
+218 
-223 TSVSGTRVYGGY
+223 
-235 VSNSSSAPALNASS
+235 
-249 NTVEISNTAEKEY
+249 
-262 GVFTVTGGYTKYG
+262 
-275 DANDNTV
+275 
-282 KITGTKVTDDDE
+282 
-294 IYLTSVS
+294 
-301 SDITG
+301 
-306 GETGSGNADGNTVTL
+306 ETESGNADGNTVTL

-520 SSGIVYGGRAGNCNN
+520 SSGIVYGGRVGNGNN
-535 VPEAVLMSVLAVSE
+535 VVATVNMSVLPVSA

-568 SSNSVTITGSQVK
+568 SSNSVTITGSQVE

-610 GGETGYMMNC
+610 GGETGYMMNG

-656 FDEEYGKVQTSGKS
+656 FDFDNEDKEYNEVQTSGKS

-682 KNSVLGGRSAM
+682 KNSVLGGHSAM

-720 NAIAI
+720 NAI

-753 YGGYSEKGSSSN
+753 YGGYSEKGSSGN

-777 NLNYFQNL
+777 NLGYFQNL

-866 KKQDDNTIVVY
+866 KKQDDSTIVVY

-1110 FDKVRSLYA
+1110 FDKVRSLYV

>member
-28 AAVTVRSADGTEKSL
+28 AAVTVGSADGTEKSL
-43 TETEFTSLYGNTHT
+43 TDTEFTSLYGNKYTD
-57 HSTSGNTVSISGEG
+57 STSGNTVSISGEE

-79 VSPGGLSYA
+79 VSLGGSSY
-88 ATANTLAGAYT
+88 TASTLAGAYT
-99 LESKDA
+99 LESGDA

-115 ASVSFSNALDN
+115 ASVSFSNATDN
-126 WIAGGIS
+126 SIAGGIS

-143 TLSGVSLNL
+143 TLSGVSLNV
-152 PDDTSSLEI
+152 PDATTSSLKI

-190 SYIYGG
+190 LYIYGIYGGYMQYYGDTSAEADAVAGVNHNTVTLTNSTAQSSYIYGIYGG
-196 YMEYHGDTSAKADAV
+196 YMEYYRDTSAEADAV

-223 TSVSGTRVYGGY
+223 TSASGTSVYGGY

-262 GVFTVTGGYTKYG
+262 GVFTVTGGYTEYG
-275 DANDNTV
+275 NANDNTV
-282 KITGTKVTDDDE
+282 KITGTKSTDDDE
-294 IYLTSVS
+294 T
-301 SDITG
+301 
-306 GETGSGNADGNTVTL
+306 
-321 DTITSSGIVYGGRV
+321 
-335 GNGNNVVATVN
+335 
-346 MSVLPVSAEE
+346 
-356 STETDT
+356 
-362 STEADPISTSASS
+362 
-375 NSVTITGSQV
+375 
-385 EGVYGGYM
+385 
-393 QYYGDTSAE
+393 
-402 ADAVAGVNH
+402 
-411 NTVTLTNTSA
+411 
-421 SGTSVYGGYV
+421 
-431 LSSGSAPALNA
+431 
-442 SSNTVEISNTAEK
+442 
-455 EYGVSTVTGGYT
+455 
-467 GYGDANDNTV
+467 
-477 KITGTKVTDDDEIYL
+477 YL

-520 SSGIVYGGRAGNCNN
+520 SSGIVYGGRAGKNGNN
-535 VPEAVLMSVLAVSE
+535 VPQAVLMSVLAVSA

-610 GGETGYMMNC
+610 GGETGDMVGW
-620 ITQPGQLK
+620 ITQPGQPK

-649 EAAAANT
+649 AAAANT
-656 FDEEYGKVQTSGKS
+656 FDEKNDEVQTSGKS

-682 KNSVLGGRSAM
+682 KNSVLGGHSAM

-720 NAIAI
+720 NAIA
-725 AGGFAEKGQANNNT
+725 GGFAEEGQANNNT

-753 YGGYSEKGSSSN
+753 YGGYSEKGSSGN

-770 TKGNTVK
+770 TKGNIVK
-777 NLNYFQNL
+777 NLGYFQNL

>member
-1 MKKNYKLLATLVLSG
+1 MKY
-16 LAGAAFGVLPAE
+16 
-28 AAVTVRSADGTEKSL
+28 
-43 TETEFTSLYGNTHT
+43 Y
-57 HSTSGNTVSISGEG
+57 
-71 TVTLKGET
+71 
-79 VSPGGLSYA
+79 
-88 ATANTLAGAYT
+88 
-99 LESKDA
+99 
-105 SNNKLSVTDG
+105 
-115 ASVSFSNALDN
+115 
-126 WIAGGIS
+126 
-133 MKGAASGNQV
+133 
-143 TLSGVSLNL
+143 
-152 PDDTSSLEI
+152 
-161 AGGVSVSGASASA
+161 
-174 GASGNT
+174 
-180 VTLSNSTAQS
+180 
-190 SYIYGG
+190 
-196 YMEYHGDTSAKADAV
+196 GDTSAEAD

-223 TSVSGTRVYGGY
+223 STAR
-235 VSNSSSAPALNASS
+235 SSY
-249 NTVEISNTAEKEY
+249 I
-262 GVFTVTGGYTKYG
+262 
-275 DANDNTV
+275 
-282 KITGTKVTDDDE
+282 
-294 IYLTSVS
+294 
-301 SDITG
+301 
-306 GETGSGNADGNTVTL
+306 
-321 DTITSSGIVYGGRV
+321 
-335 GNGNNVVATVN
+335 
-346 MSVLPVSAEE
+346 
-356 STETDT
+356 
-362 STEADPISTSASS
+362 
-375 NSVTITGSQV
+375 
-385 EGVYGGYM
+385 YGGYM
-393 QYYGDTSAE
+393 EYYGDTSAE

-431 LSSGSAPALNA
+431 SSSGSAPALNA

-455 EYGVSTVTGGYT
+455 EYGVFTVTGGYT
-467 GYGDANDNTV
+467 EYGTVTGGYTEYGDANDNTV
-477 KITGTKVTDDDEIYL
+477 KITGTKVTDHDEIYL
-492 TSVSSDITGGETES
+492 TSVSSDITGGETEFGNADGNTVTLDTITSSSDITGGETES
-506 GNADGNTVTLDTIT
+506 GNADSNTVTLDTIT

-535 VPEAVLMSVLAVSE
+535 VAEAVLMSVLAVPE
-549 EESTETDTSTEA
+549 EESTETDTITEA

-568 SSNSVTITGSQVK
+568 SSNSVTITGSQVKGVYGGYSMMGSTSGNTVEISSSEIRAITGNTDDSTAGLVFGGLSGNGRAADDNRVTFSGGTKVK

-610 GGETGYMMNC
+610 GGETGDMVGC
-620 ITQPGQLK
+620 IRQPGQPK

-656 FDEEYGKVQTSGKS
+656 FDEKNGEVQTSGKS

-682 KNSVLGGRSAM
+682 KNSVLGGHSAM

-720 NAIAI
+720 NAIA
-725 AGGFAEKGQANNNT
+725 GGFAEEGQANNNT

-753 YGGYSEKGSSSN
+753 YGGYSEKGSSGN

-777 NLNYFQNL
+777 NLGYFQNL

-844 YSMMSGKDIVSDAGF
+844 YSMMSGKDIVGDAGF

-884 TIHPDTKIIPEDREN
+884 TIHPDTKIIPQDREN

>member
-28 AAVTVRSADGTEKSL
+28 AAVTVGSADGTEKSL
-43 TETEFTSLYGNTHT
+43 TDTEFTSLYGNKYTD
-57 HSTSGNTVSISGEG
+57 STSGNTVSISGEE

-79 VSPGGLSYA
+79 VSLGGSSY
-88 ATANTLAGAYT
+88 TASTLAGAYT
-99 LESKDA
+99 LESGDA

-115 ASVSFSNALDN
+115 ASVSFGNATDN
-126 WIAGGIS
+126 SIAGGIS

-143 TLSGVSLNL
+143 TLSGVSLNV
-152 PDDTSSLEI
+152 PDATTSSLKI

-190 SYIYGG
+190 LYIYG
-196 YMEYHGDTSAKADAV
+196 
-211 AGVNHNT
+211 
-218 VTLTN
+218 
-223 TSVSGTRVYGGY
+223 
-235 VSNSSSAPALNASS
+235 
-249 NTVEISNTAEKEY
+249 I
-262 GVFTVTGGYTKYG
+262 
-275 DANDNTV
+275 
-282 KITGTKVTDDDE
+282 
-294 IYLTSVS
+294 
-301 SDITG
+301 
-306 GETGSGNADGNTVTL
+306 
-321 DTITSSGIVYGGRV
+321 
-335 GNGNNVVATVN
+335 
-346 MSVLPVSAEE
+346 
-356 STETDT
+356 
-362 STEADPISTSASS
+362 
-375 NSVTITGSQV
+375 
-385 EGVYGGYM
+385 YGGYM

-431 LSSGSAPALNA
+431 LNSSSAPALNA

-455 EYGVSTVTGGYT
+455 EYGVFTVTGGYT
-467 GYGDANDNTV
+467 EYGNANDNTV
-477 KITGTKVTDDDEIYL
+477 KITGTKSTDDDETYL

-520 SSGIVYGGRAGNCNN
+520 SSGIVYGGRAGKNGNN
-535 VPEAVLMSVLAVSE
+535 VPQAVLMSVLAVSA

-610 GGETGYMMNC
+610 GGETGDMVGW
-620 ITQPGQLK
+620 ITQPGQPK

-649 EAAAANT
+649 AAAANT
-656 FDEEYGKVQTSGKS
+656 FDEKNDEVQTSGKS

-682 KNSVLGGRSAM
+682 KNSVLGGHSAM

-720 NAIAI
+720 NAIA
-725 AGGFAEKGQANNNT
+725 GGFAEEGQANNNT

-753 YGGYSEKGSSSN
+753 YGGYSEKGSSGN

-770 TKGNTVK
+770 TKGNIVK
-777 NLNYFQNL
+777 NLGYFQNL

-997 HYTGGGV
+997 HYPGGGV

>member
-1 MKKNYKLLATLVLSG
+1 M
-16 LAGAAFGVLPAE
+16 
-28 AAVTVRSADGTEKSL
+28 TVGPVDGTEKPL
-43 TETEFTSLYGNTHT
+43 TNTEFTSLYGNTYT
-57 HSTSGNTVSISGEG
+57 GSTSGNTVSISGEG
-71 TVTLKGET
+71 TVTL
-79 VSPGGLSYA
+79 
-88 ATANTLAGAYT
+88 NTLAGAYT
-99 LESKDA
+99 LESGDA

-115 ASVSFSNALDN
+115 ASVSFSNATDN
-126 WIAGGIS
+126 WIAGGRS

-152 PDDTSSLEI
+152 PDATPSSLKI
-161 AGGVSVSGASASA
+161 AGG
-174 GASGNT
+174 
-180 VTLSNSTAQS
+180 
-190 SYIYGG
+190 
-196 YMEYHGDTSAKADAV
+196 
-211 AGVNHNT
+211 
-218 VTLTN
+218 
-223 TSVSGTRVYGGY
+223 
-235 VSNSSSAPALNASS
+235 
-249 NTVEISNTAEKEY
+249 
-262 GVFTVTGGYTKYG
+262 
-275 DANDNTV
+275 
-282 KITGTKVTDDDE
+282 
-294 IYLTSVS
+294 
-301 SDITG
+301 
-306 GETGSGNADGNTVTL
+306 ETESGNADGNTVTL

-385 EGVYGGYM
+385 EGVYGGYMQYYGDTSAEADAVAGVNHNTVTLTNSTAQSSYIYGGYM

-520 SSGIVYGGRAGNCNN
+520 SSGIVYGGRVGNGNN
-535 VPEAVLMSVLAVSE
+535 VVATVNMSVLPVSA

-610 GGETGYMMNC
+610 GGETGYMVGW

-656 FDEEYGKVQTSGKS
+656 FDEKNGEVQTSGKS

-682 KNSVLGGRSAM
+682 KNSVLGGHSAM

-720 NAIAI
+720 NAIA
-725 AGGFAEKGQANNNT
+725 GGFAEEGQANNNT

-753 YGGYSEKGSSSN
+753 YGGYSEKGSSGN

-777 NLNYFQNL
+777 NLGYFQNL

>member
-28 AAVTVRSADGTEKSL
+28 AAVTVGSADGTEKSL
-43 TETEFTSLYGNTHT
+43 TNTEFTSLYGNTYT
-57 HSTSGNTVSISGEG
+57 DSTSGNTVSISGEG

-79 VSPGGLSYA
+79 VSPGGSIY
-88 ATANTLAGAYT
+88 TASTLAGAYT
-99 LESKDA
+99 LESGDA

-115 ASVSFSNALDN
+115 ASVSFSNATVN

-133 MKGAASGNQV
+133 MKGAASANQV

-152 PDDTSSLEI
+152 PDATTSSLEI
-161 AGGVSVSGASASA
+161 AGGVSGASASA
-174 GASGNT
+174 SASGNT

-190 SYIYGG
+190 SYIYG
-196 YMEYHGDTSAKADAV
+196 
-211 AGVNHNT
+211 
-218 VTLTN
+218 
-223 TSVSGTRVYGGY
+223 
-235 VSNSSSAPALNASS
+235 
-249 NTVEISNTAEKEY
+249 I
-262 GVFTVTGGYTKYG
+262 
-275 DANDNTV
+275 
-282 KITGTKVTDDDE
+282 
-294 IYLTSVS
+294 
-301 SDITG
+301 
-306 GETGSGNADGNTVTL
+306 
-321 DTITSSGIVYGGRV
+321 
-335 GNGNNVVATVN
+335 
-346 MSVLPVSAEE
+346 
-356 STETDT
+356 
-362 STEADPISTSASS
+362 
-375 NSVTITGSQV
+375 
-385 EGVYGGYM
+385 YGGYM
-393 QYYGDTSAE
+393 EYYGDTSAE

-431 LSSGSAPALNA
+431 SSSSSAPALNA

-467 GYGDANDNTV
+467 EYGDANDNTV

-506 GNADGNTVTLDTIT
+506 GNADGNTVTLDTIA
-520 SSGIVYGGRAGNCNN
+520 SSGIVYGGRAGNGNN
-535 VPEAVLMSVLAVSE
+535 VAEAVLMSVLAVSA

-610 GGETGYMMNC
+610 GGETGDMVGW

-656 FDEEYGKVQTSGKS
+656 FDEKYDEVQTSGKS

-682 KNSVLGGRSAM
+682 KNSVLGGHSAM

-720 NAIAI
+720 NAIA
-725 AGGFAEKGQANNNT
+725 GGFAEEGQANNNT

-777 NLNYFQNL
+777 NLGYFQNL

>member
-16 LAGAAFGVLPAE
+16 LAGAAFGVLSAE
-28 AAVTVRSADGTEKSL
+28 AAVTVGPVDGTEKPL
-43 TETEFTSLYGNTHT
+43 TNTEFTSLYGNTYT
-57 HSTSGNTVSISGEG
+57 GSTSGNTVSISGEG
-71 TVTLKGET
+71 TVTL
-79 VSPGGLSYA
+79 
-88 ATANTLAGAYT
+88 NTLAGAYT
-99 LESKDA
+99 LESGDA

-115 ASVSFSNALDN
+115 ASVSFSNATDN
-126 WIAGGIS
+126 WIAGGRS

-152 PDDTSSLEI
+152 PDATPSSLKI
-161 AGGVSVSGASASA
+161 AGG
-174 GASGNT
+174 
-180 VTLSNSTAQS
+180 
-190 SYIYGG
+190 
-196 YMEYHGDTSAKADAV
+196 
-211 AGVNHNT
+211 
-218 VTLTN
+218 
-223 TSVSGTRVYGGY
+223 
-235 VSNSSSAPALNASS
+235 
-249 NTVEISNTAEKEY
+249 
-262 GVFTVTGGYTKYG
+262 
-275 DANDNTV
+275 
-282 KITGTKVTDDDE
+282 
-294 IYLTSVS
+294 
-301 SDITG
+301 
-306 GETGSGNADGNTVTL
+306 ETESGNADGNTVTL

-506 GNADGNTVTLDTIT
+506 GNADGNTVTLDTIA
-520 SSGIVYGGRAGNCNN
+520 SSGIVYGGRAGNGNN
-535 VPEAVLMSVLAVSE
+535 VAEAVLMSVLAVST
-549 EESTETDTSTEA
+549 EESTGTDTSTEA

-610 GGETGYMMNC
+610 GGETGYMVGW

-656 FDEEYGKVQTSGKS
+656 FDEKNGEVQTSGKS

-682 KNSVLGGRSAM
+682 KNSVLGGHSAM

-720 NAIAI
+720 NAIA
-725 AGGFAEKGQANNNT
+725 GGFAEEGQANNNT

-753 YGGYSEKGSSSN
+753 YGGYSEKGSSGN

-777 NLNYFQNL
+777 NLGYFQNL

>member
-1 MKKNYKLLATLVLSG
+1 MQY
-16 LAGAAFGVLPAE
+16 
-28 AAVTVRSADGTEKSL
+28 
-43 TETEFTSLYGNTHT
+43 Y
-57 HSTSGNTVSISGEG
+57 
-71 TVTLKGET
+71 
-79 VSPGGLSYA
+79 
-88 ATANTLAGAYT
+88 
-99 LESKDA
+99 
-105 SNNKLSVTDG
+105 
-115 ASVSFSNALDN
+115 
-126 WIAGGIS
+126 
-133 MKGAASGNQV
+133 
-143 TLSGVSLNL
+143 
-152 PDDTSSLEI
+152 
-161 AGGVSVSGASASA
+161 
-174 GASGNT
+174 
-180 VTLSNSTAQS
+180 
-190 SYIYGG
+190 
-196 YMEYHGDTSAKADAV
+196 GDTSAEADAV

-223 TSVSGTRVYGGY
+223 TSASGTSVYGGY
-235 VSNSSSAPALNASS
+235 VLSSSSAPALNASS

-262 GVFTVTGGYTKYG
+262 GVSTVTGGYTEYG

-306 GETGSGNADGNTVTL
+306 GETESGNADGNTVTL

-385 EGVYGGYM
+385 
-393 QYYGDTSAE
+393 
-402 ADAVAGVNH
+402 
-411 NTVTLTNTSA
+411 
-421 SGTSVYGGYV
+421 
-431 LSSGSAPALNA
+431 
-442 SSNTVEISNTAEK
+442 
-455 EYGVSTVTGGYT
+455 
-467 GYGDANDNTV
+467 
-477 KITGTKVTDDDEIYL
+477 
-492 TSVSSDITGGETES
+492 
-506 GNADGNTVTLDTIT
+506 
-520 SSGIVYGGRAGNCNN
+520 
-535 VPEAVLMSVLAVSE
+535 
-549 EESTETDTSTEA
+549 
-561 DPISTSA
+561 
-568 SSNSVTITGSQVK
+568 K

-610 GGETGYMMNC
+610 GGETGDMVGW

-656 FDEEYGKVQTSGKS
+656 FDEKYDEVQTSGKS

-682 KNSVLGGRSAM
+682 KNSVLGGHSAM

-720 NAIAI
+720 NAIA
-725 AGGFAEKGQANNNT
+725 GGFAEEGQANNNT

-777 NLNYFQNL
+777 NLGYFQNL

>member
-115 ASVSFSNALDN
+115 ASVSFSNAPDN

-152 PDDTSSLEI
+152 PDDTRSLEI

-321 DTITSSGIVYGGRV
+321 DTITSSGIVYGGRA
-335 GNGNNVVATVN
+335 GNGNDVAV
-346 MSVLPVSAEE
+346 
-356 STETDT
+356 
-362 STEADPISTSASS
+362 
-375 NSVTITGSQV
+375 
-385 EGVYGGYM
+385 
-393 QYYGDTSAE
+393 
-402 ADAVAGVNH
+402 
-411 NTVTLTNTSA
+411 
-421 SGTSVYGGYV
+421 
-431 LSSGSAPALNA
+431 
-442 SSNTVEISNTAEK
+442 
-455 EYGVSTVTGGYT
+455 
-467 GYGDANDNTV
+467 
-477 KITGTKVTDDDEIYL
+477 
-492 TSVSSDITGGETES
+492 
-506 GNADGNTVTLDTIT
+506 
-520 SSGIVYGGRAGNCNN
+520 
-535 VPEAVLMSVLAVSE
+535 AVLMSVPAVSP
-549 EESTETDTSTEA
+549 EESTGTDTSKEA

-610 GGETGYMMNC
+610 GGETGYMVGS

-656 FDEEYGKVQTSGKS
+656 FYDEVQTSGKS

-682 KNSVLGGRSAM
+682 KNSVLGGHSAM

-720 NAIAI
+720 NAIA
-725 AGGFAEKGQANNNT
+725 GGFAEEGQANNNT

-753 YGGYSEKGSSSN
+753 YGGYSEKGSSGN

-777 NLNYFQNL
+777 NLGYFQNL

-967 AIDTVMPFL
+967 AIDTVLPFL

>member
-1 MKKNYKLLATLVLSG
+1 M
-16 LAGAAFGVLPAE
+16 
-28 AAVTVRSADGTEKSL
+28 TVGPVDGTEKPL
-43 TETEFTSLYGNTHT
+43 TNTEFTSLYGNTYT
-57 HSTSGNTVSISGEG
+57 GSTSGNTVSISGEG
-71 TVTLKGET
+71 TVTL
-79 VSPGGLSYA
+79 
-88 ATANTLAGAYT
+88 NTLAGAYT
-99 LESKDA
+99 LESGDA

-115 ASVSFSNALDN
+115 ASVSFSNATDN
-126 WIAGGIS
+126 WIAGGRS

-152 PDDTSSLEI
+152 PDATPSSLKI
-161 AGGVSVSGASASA
+161 AGG
-174 GASGNT
+174 
-180 VTLSNSTAQS
+180 
-190 SYIYGG
+190 
-196 YMEYHGDTSAKADAV
+196 
-211 AGVNHNT
+211 
-218 VTLTN
+218 
-223 TSVSGTRVYGGY
+223 
-235 VSNSSSAPALNASS
+235 
-249 NTVEISNTAEKEY
+249 
-262 GVFTVTGGYTKYG
+262 
-275 DANDNTV
+275 
-282 KITGTKVTDDDE
+282 
-294 IYLTSVS
+294 
-301 SDITG
+301 
-306 GETGSGNADGNTVTL
+306 ETESGNADGNTVTL
-321 DTITSSGIVYGGRV
+321 DTIASSGIVYGGRA
-335 GNGNNVVATVN
+335 GNGNNVAEAVL
-346 MSVLPVSAEE
+346 MSVLAVSTEE
-356 STETDT
+356 STGTDT

-506 GNADGNTVTLDTIT
+506 GNADGNTVTLDTIA
-520 SSGIVYGGRAGNCNN
+520 SSGIVYGGRAGNGNN
-535 VPEAVLMSVLAVSE
+535 VAEAVLMSVLAVST
-549 EESTETDTSTEA
+549 EESTGTDTSTEA

-610 GGETGYMMNC
+610 GGETGYMVGW

-656 FDEEYGKVQTSGKS
+656 FDEKNGEVQTSGKS

-682 KNSVLGGRSAM
+682 KNSVLGGHSAM

-720 NAIAI
+720 NAIA
-725 AGGFAEKGQANNNT
+725 GGFAEEGQANNNT

-753 YGGYSEKGSSSN
+753 YGGYSEKGSSGN

-777 NLNYFQNL
+777 NLGYFQNL

>member
-28 AAVTVRSADGTEKSL
+28 AAVTVGSADGTEKSL
-43 TETEFTSLYGNTHT
+43 INTEFTSLYGNQYMD
-57 HSTSGNTVSISGEG
+57 STSGNTVSISGEG

-79 VSPGGLSYA
+79 VSPGGLS
-88 ATANTLAGAYT
+88 TASTLAGAYA
-99 LESKDA
+99 LESGDA

-115 ASVSFSNALDN
+115 ASVSFSNATDN
-126 WIAGGIS
+126 WIGGRIAGGIS

-152 PDDTSSLEI
+152 PDATTSSLKI
-161 AGGVSVSGASASA
+161 AGGVSGASASA
-174 GASGNT
+174 SASGNT

-196 YMEYHGDTSAKADAV
+196 YGGYGYMEYYGNTSAEADAVAGVNHNTVTLTNSTAQSSYIYGGYAEADAGVNHNTVTLTNSTAQSSYIYGGYGGYMEYYGDTSAEADAV

-223 TSVSGTRVYGGY
+223 TSASGTRVYGGFY
-235 VSNSSSAPALNASS
+235 GGYLVPTIATFLNDSS
-249 NTVEISNTAEKEY
+249 NTVEISNTAEKKY
-262 GVFTVTGGYTKYG
+262 GVST
-275 DANDNTV
+275 
-282 KITGTKVTDDDE
+282 
-294 IYLTSVS
+294 
-301 SDITG
+301 
-306 GETGSGNADGNTVTL
+306 
-321 DTITSSGIVYGGRV
+321 
-335 GNGNNVVATVN
+335 
-346 MSVLPVSAEE
+346 EE

-385 EGVYGGYM
+385 EGVYGG
-393 QYYGDTSAE
+393 
-402 ADAVAGVNH
+402 
-411 NTVTLTNTSA
+411 
-421 SGTSVYGGYV
+421 
-431 LSSGSAPALNA
+431 
-442 SSNTVEISNTAEK
+442 
-455 EYGVSTVTGGYT
+455 
-467 GYGDANDNTV
+467 
-477 KITGTKVTDDDEIYL
+477 
-492 TSVSSDITGGETES
+492 
-506 GNADGNTVTLDTIT
+506 
-520 SSGIVYGGRAGNCNN
+520 
-535 VPEAVLMSVLAVSE
+535 
-549 EESTETDTSTEA
+549 
-561 DPISTSA
+561 
-568 SSNSVTITGSQVK
+568 
-581 GVYGGVGQIG
+581 VGQIG

-610 GGETGYMMNC
+610 GGETGYMVNW

-656 FDEEYGKVQTSGKS
+656 FDEKDDEVQTSGKS

-682 KNSVLGGRSAM
+682 KNRVLGGHSAM

-720 NAIAI
+720 NAI

-753 YGGYSEKGSSSN
+753 YGGYSEKGSSGN

-777 NLNYFQNL
+777 NLGYFQNL

-1004 LLRRDLDD
+1004 LLRRDIDD

>member
-28 AAVTVRSADGTEKSL
+28 AAVTVGPVDGTEKPL
-43 TETEFTSLYGNTHT
+43 TNTEFTSLYGNTYT
-57 HSTSGNTVSISGEG
+57 GSTSGNTVSISGEG
-71 TVTLKGET
+71 TVTL
-79 VSPGGLSYA
+79 
-88 ATANTLAGAYT
+88 NTLAGAYT
-99 LESKDA
+99 LESGDA

-115 ASVSFSNALDN
+115 ASVSFSNATDN
-126 WIAGGIS
+126 WIAGGRS

-152 PDDTSSLEI
+152 PDATPSSLKI
-161 AGGVSVSGASASA
+161 AGG
-174 GASGNT
+174 
-180 VTLSNSTAQS
+180 
-190 SYIYGG
+190 
-196 YMEYHGDTSAKADAV
+196 
-211 AGVNHNT
+211 
-218 VTLTN
+218 
-223 TSVSGTRVYGGY
+223 
-235 VSNSSSAPALNASS
+235 
-249 NTVEISNTAEKEY
+249 
-262 GVFTVTGGYTKYG
+262 
-275 DANDNTV
+275 
-282 KITGTKVTDDDE
+282 
-294 IYLTSVS
+294 
-301 SDITG
+301 
-306 GETGSGNADGNTVTL
+306 ETESGNADGNTVTL

-385 EGVYGGYM
+385 EGVYGGYMQYYGDTSAEADAVAGVNHNTVTLTNSTAQSSYIYGGYM

-520 SSGIVYGGRAGNCNN
+520 SSGIVYGGRVGNGNN
-535 VPEAVLMSVLAVSE
+535 VVATVNMSVLPVSA

-610 GGETGYMMNC
+610 GGETGYMVGW

-656 FDEEYGKVQTSGKS
+656 FDEKNGEVQTSGKS

-682 KNSVLGGRSAM
+682 KNRVLGGHSAM

-720 NAIAI
+720 NAIA
-725 AGGFAEKGQANNNT
+725 GGFAEEGQANNNT

-753 YGGYSEKGSSSN
+753 YGGYSEKGSSGN

-777 NLNYFQNL
+777 NLGYFQNL

>member
-28 AAVTVRSADGTEKSL
+28 AAVTVGPVDGTEKPL
-43 TETEFTSLYGNTHT
+43 TNTEFTSLYGNTYT
-57 HSTSGNTVSISGEG
+57 GSTSGNTVSISGEG
-71 TVTLKGET
+71 TVTL
-79 VSPGGLSYA
+79 
-88 ATANTLAGAYT
+88 NTLAGAYT
-99 LESKDA
+99 LESGDA

-115 ASVSFSNALDN
+115 ASVSFSNATDN
-126 WIAGGIS
+126 WIAGGRS

-152 PDDTSSLEI
+152 PDATPSSLKI
-161 AGGVSVSGASASA
+161 AGG
-174 GASGNT
+174 
-180 VTLSNSTAQS
+180 
-190 SYIYGG
+190 
-196 YMEYHGDTSAKADAV
+196 
-211 AGVNHNT
+211 
-218 VTLTN
+218 
-223 TSVSGTRVYGGY
+223 
-235 VSNSSSAPALNASS
+235 
-249 NTVEISNTAEKEY
+249 
-262 GVFTVTGGYTKYG
+262 
-275 DANDNTV
+275 
-282 KITGTKVTDDDE
+282 
-294 IYLTSVS
+294 
-301 SDITG
+301 
-306 GETGSGNADGNTVTL
+306 ETESGNADGNTVTL
-321 DTITSSGIVYGGRV
+321 DTIASSGIVYGGRA
-335 GNGNNVVATVN
+335 GNGNNVAEAVL
-346 MSVLPVSAEE
+346 MSVLAVSTEE
-356 STETDT
+356 STGTDT

-393 QYYGDTSAE
+393 QYYRDTSAEADAVAGVNHNTVTLTNSTAQRSYIYGIYGGYMQYYRDTSAE

-506 GNADGNTVTLDTIT
+506 GNADGNTVTLDTIA
-520 SSGIVYGGRAGNCNN
+520 SSGIVYGGRAGNGNN
-535 VPEAVLMSVLAVSE
+535 VAEAVLMSVLAVST
-549 EESTETDTSTEA
+549 EESTGTDTSTEA

-610 GGETGYMMNC
+610 GGETGYMVGW

-656 FDEEYGKVQTSGKS
+656 FDEKNGEVQTSGKS

-682 KNSVLGGRSAM
+682 KNSVLGGHSAM

-720 NAIAI
+720 NAIA
-725 AGGFAEKGQANNNT
+725 GGFAEEGQANNNT

-753 YGGYSEKGSSSN
+753 YGGYSEKGSSGN

-777 NLNYFQNL
+777 NLGYFQNL

>member
-28 AAVTVRSADGTEKSL
+28 AAVTVGPVDGTEKPL
-43 TETEFTSLYGNTHT
+43 TNTEFTSLYGNTYT
-57 HSTSGNTVSISGEG
+57 GSTSGNTVSISGEG
-71 TVTLKGET
+71 TVTL
-79 VSPGGLSYA
+79 
-88 ATANTLAGAYT
+88 NTLAGAYT
-99 LESKDA
+99 LESGDA

-115 ASVSFSNALDN
+115 ASVSFSNATDN
-126 WIAGGIS
+126 WIAGGRS

-152 PDDTSSLEI
+152 PDATPSSLKI
-161 AGGVSVSGASASA
+161 AGG
-174 GASGNT
+174 
-180 VTLSNSTAQS
+180 
-190 SYIYGG
+190 
-196 YMEYHGDTSAKADAV
+196 
-211 AGVNHNT
+211 
-218 VTLTN
+218 
-223 TSVSGTRVYGGY
+223 
-235 VSNSSSAPALNASS
+235 
-249 NTVEISNTAEKEY
+249 
-262 GVFTVTGGYTKYG
+262 
-275 DANDNTV
+275 
-282 KITGTKVTDDDE
+282 
-294 IYLTSVS
+294 
-301 SDITG
+301 
-306 GETGSGNADGNTVTL
+306 ETESGNADGNTVTL

-393 QYYGDTSAE
+393 QYYGDTSAEADAVAGVNHNTVTLTNSTAQRSYIYGIYGGYMQYYRDTSAE

-506 GNADGNTVTLDTIT
+506 GNADGNTVTLDTIA
-520 SSGIVYGGRAGNCNN
+520 SSGIVYGGRAGNGNN
-535 VPEAVLMSVLAVSE
+535 VAEAVLMSVLAVST
-549 EESTETDTSTEA
+549 EESTGTDTSTEA

-610 GGETGYMMNC
+610 GGETGYMVGW

-656 FDEEYGKVQTSGKS
+656 FDEKNGEVQTSGKS

-682 KNSVLGGRSAM
+682 KNSVLGGHSAM

-720 NAIAI
+720 NAIA
-725 AGGFAEKGQANNNT
+725 GGFAEEGQANNNT

-753 YGGYSEKGSSSN
+753 YGGYSEKGSSGN

-777 NLNYFQNL
+777 NLGYFQNL

>member
-28 AAVTVRSADGTEKSL
+28 AAVTVGPVDGTEKPL
-43 TETEFTSLYGNTHT
+43 TNTEFTSLYGNTYT
-57 HSTSGNTVSISGEG
+57 GSTSGNTVSISGEG
-71 TVTLKGET
+71 TVTL
-79 VSPGGLSYA
+79 
-88 ATANTLAGAYT
+88 NTLAGAYT
-99 LESKDA
+99 LESGDA

-115 ASVSFSNALDN
+115 ASVSFSNATDN
-126 WIAGGIS
+126 WIAGGRS

-152 PDDTSSLEI
+152 PDATPSSLKI
-161 AGGVSVSGASASA
+161 AGG
-174 GASGNT
+174 
-180 VTLSNSTAQS
+180 
-190 SYIYGG
+190 
-196 YMEYHGDTSAKADAV
+196 
-211 AGVNHNT
+211 
-218 VTLTN
+218 
-223 TSVSGTRVYGGY
+223 
-235 VSNSSSAPALNASS
+235 
-249 NTVEISNTAEKEY
+249 
-262 GVFTVTGGYTKYG
+262 
-275 DANDNTV
+275 
-282 KITGTKVTDDDE
+282 
-294 IYLTSVS
+294 
-301 SDITG
+301 
-306 GETGSGNADGNTVTL
+306 ETESGNADGNTVTL

-506 GNADGNTVTLDTIT
+506 GNADGNTVTLDTIA
-520 SSGIVYGGRAGNCNN
+520 SSGIVYGGRAGNGNN
-535 VPEAVLMSVLAVSE
+535 VAEAVLMSVLAVST
-549 EESTETDTSTEA
+549 EESTGTDTSTEA

-610 GGETGYMMNC
+610 GGETGYMVGW

-656 FDEEYGKVQTSGKS
+656 FDEKNGEVQTSGKS

-682 KNSVLGGRSAM
+682 KNSVLGGHSAM

-720 NAIAI
+720 NAIA
-725 AGGFAEKGQANNNT
+725 GGFAEEGQANNNT

-753 YGGYSEKGSSSN
+753 YGGYSEKGSSGN

-777 NLNYFQNL
+777 NLGYFQNL

-948 DSNGMA
+948 DSNGMS

>member
-28 AAVTVRSADGTEKSL
+28 AAVTVGPVDGTEKPL
-43 TETEFTSLYGNTHT
+43 TNTEFTSLYGNTYT
-57 HSTSGNTVSISGEG
+57 GSTSGNTVSISGEG
-71 TVTLKGET
+71 TVTL
-79 VSPGGLSYA
+79 
-88 ATANTLAGAYT
+88 NTLAGAYT
-99 LESKDA
+99 LESGDA

-115 ASVSFSNALDN
+115 ASVSFSNATDN
-126 WIAGGIS
+126 WIAGGRS

-152 PDDTSSLEI
+152 PDATPSSLKI
-161 AGGVSVSGASASA
+161 AGG
-174 GASGNT
+174 
-180 VTLSNSTAQS
+180 
-190 SYIYGG
+190 
-196 YMEYHGDTSAKADAV
+196 
-211 AGVNHNT
+211 
-218 VTLTN
+218 
-223 TSVSGTRVYGGY
+223 
-235 VSNSSSAPALNASS
+235 
-249 NTVEISNTAEKEY
+249 
-262 GVFTVTGGYTKYG
+262 
-275 DANDNTV
+275 
-282 KITGTKVTDDDE
+282 
-294 IYLTSVS
+294 
-301 SDITG
+301 
-306 GETGSGNADGNTVTL
+306 ETESGNADGNTVTL

-506 GNADGNTVTLDTIT
+506 GNADGNTVTLDTIA
-520 SSGIVYGGRAGNCNN
+520 SSGIVYGGRAGNGNN
-535 VPEAVLMSVLAVSE
+535 VAEAVLMSVLAVST
-549 EESTETDTSTEA
+549 EESTGTDTSTEA

-610 GGETGYMMNC
+610 GGETGYMVGW

-656 FDEEYGKVQTSGKS
+656 FDEKNGEVQTSGKS

-682 KNSVLGGRSAM
+682 KNSVLGGHSAM

-720 NAIAI
+720 NAIA
-725 AGGFAEKGQANNNT
+725 GGFAEEGQANNNT

-753 YGGYSEKGSSSN
+753 YGGYSEKGSSGN

-777 NLNYFQNL
+777 NLGYFQNL

-1110 FDKVRSLYA
+1110 FDKVRYLYA

>member
-1 MKKNYKLLATLVLSG
+1 MEYHGDTS
-16 LAGAAFGVLPAE
+16 AE
-28 AAVTVRSADGTEKSL
+28 ADAV
-43 TETEFTSLYGNTHT
+43 
-57 HSTSGNTVSISGEG
+57 
-71 TVTLKGET
+71 
-79 VSPGGLSYA
+79 
-88 ATANTLAGAYT
+88 AGV
-99 LESKDA
+99 
-105 SNNKLSVTDG
+105 NH
-115 ASVSFSNALDN
+115 
-126 WIAGGIS
+126 
-133 MKGAASGNQV
+133 
-143 TLSGVSLNL
+143 
-152 PDDTSSLEI
+152 
-161 AGGVSVSGASASA
+161 
-174 GASGNT
+174 NT
-180 VTLSNSTAQS
+180 VTLTNSTAQSSYIYGGYVYMEYHGDTSAEADAVAGVNHNTVTLTNSTAQS

-196 YMEYHGDTSAKADAV
+196 YMEYYGDTSAEADAGVNHNTVTLTNSTAQSSYIYGGYGYMEYYGDTSAEADAVAGVNHNTVTLTNSTAQSSDIYGGYMEYYGDTSAEADAGVNHNTVTLTNSTAQSSDIYGGYMKYYGDTSADAV

-223 TSVSGTRVYGGY
+223 TSASGTRVYGGY
-235 VSNSSSAPALNASS
+235 VAAPPIPTLIFLNCSS
-249 NTVEISNTAEKEY
+249 NT
-262 GVFTVTGGYTKYG
+262 
-275 DANDNTV
+275 
-282 KITGTKVTDDDE
+282 
-294 IYLTSVS
+294 
-301 SDITG
+301 
-306 GETGSGNADGNTVTL
+306 
-321 DTITSSGIVYGGRV
+321 
-335 GNGNNVVATVN
+335 
-346 MSVLPVSAEE
+346 
-356 STETDT
+356 
-362 STEADPISTSASS
+362 ADPISTSASS

-385 EGVYGGYM
+385 EGVYGGV
-393 QYYGDTSAE
+393 D
-402 ADAVAGVNH
+402 
-411 NTVTLTNTSA
+411 
-421 SGTSVYGGYV
+421 
-431 LSSGSAPALNA
+431 
-442 SSNTVEISNTAEK
+442 
-455 EYGVSTVTGGYT
+455 
-467 GYGDANDNTV
+467 
-477 KITGTKVTDDDEIYL
+477 
-492 TSVSSDITGGETES
+492 
-506 GNADGNTVTLDTIT
+506 
-520 SSGIVYGGRAGNCNN
+520 
-535 VPEAVLMSVLAVSE
+535 
-549 EESTETDTSTEA
+549 
-561 DPISTSA
+561 
-568 SSNSVTITGSQVK
+568 
-581 GVYGGVGQIG
+581 QIG
-591 SAKGNIVTITDSS
+591 SAKGNI
-604 VEMEAV
+604 
-610 GGETGYMMNC
+610 
-620 ITQPGQLK
+620 
-628 DAENNQVIVNGSSTI
+628 
-643 GTVVGG
+643 
-649 EAAAANT
+649 
-656 FDEEYGKVQTSGKS
+656 
-670 SGNTVTINDGTV
+670 VTINDGTV
-682 KNSVLGGRSAM
+682 KNSVLGGHSAM

-720 NAIAI
+720 NAIA
-725 AGGFAEKGQANNNT
+725 GGFAEEGQANNNT

-753 YGGYSEKGSSSN
+753 YGGYSEKGSSGN

-777 NLNYFQNL
+777 NLGYFQNL

-866 KKQDDNTIVVY
+866 KKQDDSTIVVY

>member
-28 AAVTVRSADGTEKSL
+28 AAVTVGPVDGTEKPL
-43 TETEFTSLYGNTHT
+43 TNTEFTSLYGNTYT
-57 HSTSGNTVSISGEG
+57 GSTSGNTVSISGEG
-71 TVTLKGET
+71 TVTL
-79 VSPGGLSYA
+79 
-88 ATANTLAGAYT
+88 NTLAGAYT
-99 LESKDA
+99 LESGDA

-115 ASVSFSNALDN
+115 ASVSFSNATDN
-126 WIAGGIS
+126 WIAGGRS

-152 PDDTSSLEI
+152 PDATPSSLKI
-161 AGGVSVSGASASA
+161 AGG
-174 GASGNT
+174 
-180 VTLSNSTAQS
+180 
-190 SYIYGG
+190 
-196 YMEYHGDTSAKADAV
+196 
-211 AGVNHNT
+211 
-218 VTLTN
+218 
-223 TSVSGTRVYGGY
+223 
-235 VSNSSSAPALNASS
+235 
-249 NTVEISNTAEKEY
+249 
-262 GVFTVTGGYTKYG
+262 
-275 DANDNTV
+275 
-282 KITGTKVTDDDE
+282 
-294 IYLTSVS
+294 
-301 SDITG
+301 
-306 GETGSGNADGNTVTL
+306 ETESGNADGNTVTL

-385 EGVYGGYM
+385 EGVYGGYMQYYGDTSAEADAVAGVNHNTVTLTNSTAQSSYIYGGYM

-520 SSGIVYGGRAGNCNN
+520 SSGIVYGGRAGNGNN
-535 VPEAVLMSVLAVSE
+535 VAEAVLMSVLAVST
-549 EESTETDTSTEA
+549 EESTGTDTSTEA

-610 GGETGYMMNC
+610 GGETGYMVGW

-656 FDEEYGKVQTSGKS
+656 FDEKNGEVQTSGKS

-682 KNSVLGGRSAM
+682 KNSVLGGHSAM

-720 NAIAI
+720 NAIA
-725 AGGFAEKGQANNNT
+725 GGFAEEGQANNNT

-753 YGGYSEKGSSSN
+753 YGGYSEKGSSGN

-777 NLNYFQNL
+777 NLGYFQNL

>member
-28 AAVTVRSADGTEKSL
+28 AAVTVGPVDGTEKPL
-43 TETEFTSLYGNTHT
+43 TNTEFTSLYGNTYT
-57 HSTSGNTVSISGEG
+57 GSTSGNTVSISGEG
-71 TVTLKGET
+71 TVTL
-79 VSPGGLSYA
+79 
-88 ATANTLAGAYT
+88 NTLAGAYT
-99 LESKDA
+99 LESGDA

-115 ASVSFSNALDN
+115 ASVSFSNATDN
-126 WIAGGIS
+126 WIAGGRS

-152 PDDTSSLEI
+152 PDATPSSLKI
-161 AGGVSVSGASASA
+161 AGG
-174 GASGNT
+174 
-180 VTLSNSTAQS
+180 
-190 SYIYGG
+190 
-196 YMEYHGDTSAKADAV
+196 
-211 AGVNHNT
+211 
-218 VTLTN
+218 
-223 TSVSGTRVYGGY
+223 
-235 VSNSSSAPALNASS
+235 
-249 NTVEISNTAEKEY
+249 
-262 GVFTVTGGYTKYG
+262 
-275 DANDNTV
+275 
-282 KITGTKVTDDDE
+282 
-294 IYLTSVS
+294 
-301 SDITG
+301 
-306 GETGSGNADGNTVTL
+306 ETESGNADGNTVTL

-421 SGTSVYGGYV
+421 SGTRVYGGYV
-431 LSSGSAPALNA
+431 AAPPIPTFLNA

-506 GNADGNTVTLDTIT
+506 GNADGNTVTLDTIA
-520 SSGIVYGGRAGNCNN
+520 SSGIVYGGRAGNGNN
-535 VPEAVLMSVLAVSE
+535 VAEAVLMSVLAVST
-549 EESTETDTSTEA
+549 EESTGTDTSTEA

-610 GGETGYMMNC
+610 GGETGYMVGR

-656 FDEEYGKVQTSGKS
+656 FDEKNGGMPTSGKS

-682 KNSVLGGRSAM
+682 KNSVLGGHSAM

-720 NAIAI
+720 NAIA
-725 AGGFAEKGQANNNT
+725 GGFAEEGQANNNT

-753 YGGYSEKGSSSN
+753 YGGYSEKGSSGN

-777 NLNYFQNL
+777 NLGYFQNL

-866 KKQDDNTIVVY
+866 KKQDDSTIVVY